1 MRPLHNIPVLALVMA
16 LALGA
21 AAVRAEPM
29 APVMPL
35 ASRSLLLDITAAD
48 QRLVVAG
55 ERGHILYSDDTGTS
69 WTQARVP
76 TTQMLT
82 GLHFI
87 DAESGWAVGHDG
99 LILASGDGGETW
111 RVQRDGLSVQHQAN
125 LELRE
130 NALHRIKALKAAL
143 AIAPEDTV
151 AELERQLEDAQ
162 FDLEDAELAL
172 DEPVHTAPLMDTWFQ
187 DDARGWAVGAFGT
200 LVTTTDGGQHWASR
214 GGELDN
220 PMEFHLNAVTGDG
233 KGRVFIAGEGGMMFR
248 SVDSG
253 ETWESIEP
261 VYDGS
266 FFGLVYDAEHDV
278 LIACGLQG
286 NLFRSE
292 DFGAT
297 WEVVETDSSITLA
310 GGSADDGHIVVVG
323 GVGTVLVSSDGG
335 KSFQRIMIRDRLS
348 LSSGLRRDDTLI
360 LVGQGGARVQAL
372 EN

>member
-1 MRPLHNIPVLALVMA
+1 MHSLRKTFTLALLLTLTVSGM
-16 LALGA
+16 A
-21 AAVRAEPM
+21 AAREKT
-29 APVMPL
+29 APIMPL
-35 ASRSLLLDITAAD
+35 ASRSLLLDISPAGE
-48 QRLVVAG
+48 RIVVAG
-55 ERGHILYSDDTGTS
+55 ARGHILYSDDSGNS
-69 WTQARVP
+69 WTQSRVP
-76 TTQMLT
+76 TLQMLT
-82 GLHFI
+82 AVHFA
-87 DAESGWAVGHDG
+87 DGANGWAVGHDG
-99 LILASGDGGETW
+99 LILTSGDGGETW

-143 AIAPEDTV
+143 AIAPEEAV
-151 AELERQLEDAQ
+151 AELEMQLEDAQ

-200 LVTTTDGGQHWASR
+200 LVATTDGGQHWASR

-233 KGRVFIAGEGGMMFR
+233 KGRVFIAGEGGVMFR

-297 WEVVETDSSITLA
+297 WEAVDTDSTITLA
-310 GGSADDGHIVVVG
+310 GGSADHGHIVVVG